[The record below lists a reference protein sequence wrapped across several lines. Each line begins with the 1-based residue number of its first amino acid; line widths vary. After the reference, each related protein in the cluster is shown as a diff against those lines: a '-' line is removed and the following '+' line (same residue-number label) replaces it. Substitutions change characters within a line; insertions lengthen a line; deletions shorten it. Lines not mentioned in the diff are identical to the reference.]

1 VTQAK
6 TLGAALAAVVVA
18 GLAVAAMVR
27 APNSAGPDVPKPE
40 ASPLPEADPLLEAR
54 TKGSPDAPVTL
65 YELSDFQ
72 CPFCRTFFEE
82 TWPLILREYV
92 ETGKI
97 KVTFLNLP
105 LISIHPNA
113 AEAHEHAMC
122 AALQD
127 QFWQMHD
134 RLFETQETWA
144 PMEDP
149 TPHFRKLGEQLDL
162 DQQAFT
168 QCLNTG
174 ETRSIVAGDVQL
186 AIQGRLNSTP
196 SFIVEGGLVQGLVPI
211 EGWRSVLDSIYAVK
225 SGSGQ

>member
-1 VTQAK
+1 MTQAK
-6 TLGAALAAVVVA
+6 TLGAA
-18 GLAVAAMVR
+18 VAAAALGGLVIAAFVR
-27 APNSAGPDVPKPE
+27 GPDSEAANVAPAAASSVPEP
-40 ASPLPEADPLLEAR
+40 DPLLDAR

-72 CPFCRTFFEE
+72 CPYCRTFVEQ
-82 TWPLILREYV
+82 TWPIILEEYV

-127 QFWQMHD
+127 QFWRMHD
-134 RLFETQETWA
+134 RLFETQETWG
-144 PMEDP
+144 PMRDP
-149 TPHFRKLGEQLDL
+149 TPHFRQLGEQLSL
-162 DQQAFT
+162 DQEAFT

-174 ETRSIVAGDVQL
+174 ATRNIVAGDVQL
-186 AIQGRLNSTP
+186 AIQGRINSTP
-196 SFIVEGGLVQGLVPI
+196 TFIVEGGLVTGLVPV
-211 EGWRSVLDSIYAVK
+211 EGWRAVLDSIYAEK
-225 SGSGQ
+225 TGSRE